1 MHDLTMQAIEYA
13 LDGLNLRSEVISN
26 NVANAEVPG
35 FTASHVASERH
46 LAEALERESLD
57 STVGPTVIRKGGVFN
72 GINEVSLEDE
82 MVEMIRTGLLR
93 DAMVSAYNFKTG
105 QLRTAMKGVVA

>member
-1 MHDLTMQAIEYA
+1 MNDVTMRAIEYA
-13 LDGLNLRSEVISN
+13 LGGLNLRSEVIAN

-35 FTASHVASERH
+35 FTASHVSFERQLAS
-46 LAEALERESLD
+46 ALDRGSFD
-57 STVGPTVIRKGGVFN
+57 DTPAPTVMRKGDVFN

-93 DAMVSAYNFKTG
+93 DAMVSAYNFKAD
-105 QLRTAMKGVVA
+105 QLRTAMKGVMA

>member
-1 MHDLTMQAIEYA
+1 MVSTCAR
-13 LDGLNLRSEVISN
+13 RSSQTTW
-26 NVANAEVPG
+26 P
-35 FTASHVASERH
+35 T
-46 LAEALERESLD
+46 ALERESLD
-57 STVGPTVIRKGGVFN
+57 SAVRPTVIRKADVFN
-72 GINEVSLEDE
+72 GVNEVSLEDE